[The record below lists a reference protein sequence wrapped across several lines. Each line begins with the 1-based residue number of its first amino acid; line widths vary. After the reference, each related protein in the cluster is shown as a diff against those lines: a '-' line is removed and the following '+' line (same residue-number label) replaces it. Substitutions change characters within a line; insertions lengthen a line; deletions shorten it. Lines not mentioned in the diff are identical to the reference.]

1 MPVRQL
7 LQELGEAIGVGPIK
21 LGVDGVTRLTFGE
34 ELVVDL
40 EQLPGSEVLH
50 LCAPVAHLDPG
61 LSTKARADLM
71 AKLLSANLLGQDTGG
86 ATLALDSTLDE
97 VMLWRGLA
105 PEGLT
110 LDGLKHALE
119 DFLDHLDA
127 WRQRLAGGTYHDEPG
142 EPHEHH
148 VLEHMR
154 AHIIFG

>member
-7 LQELGEAIGVGPIK
+7 LHELGEAIGVGPIK
-21 LGVDGVTRLTFGE
+21 LGGDGVTRLMFGD

-50 LCAPVAHLDPG
+50 LCAPVARLDPG
-61 LSTKARADLM
+61 LGSKARADLM
-71 AKLLSANLLGQDTGG
+71 AGLLTANLLGQDTGG

-97 VMLWRGLA
+97 VVLWRGLA

-119 DFLDHLDA
+119 DFLDHLVA
-127 WRQRLAGGTYHDEPG
+127 WRQRLAGGTYDDGPG

-148 VLEHMR
+148 LLERMHSQ
-154 AHIIFG
+154 IIFG